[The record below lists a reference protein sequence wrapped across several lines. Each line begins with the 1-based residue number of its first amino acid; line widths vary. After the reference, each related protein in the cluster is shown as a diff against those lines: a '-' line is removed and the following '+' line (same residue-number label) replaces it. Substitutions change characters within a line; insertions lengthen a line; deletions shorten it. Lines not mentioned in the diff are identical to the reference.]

1 MSLPKKWQQKQVLLT
16 AESAMTMQPVDGLKA
31 DVDVV

>member
-1 MSLPKKWQQKQVLLT
+1 MAVTKQVLLT
-16 AESAMTMQPVDGLKA
+16 AESAMTMQPVDRLKA